1 MDPSAAETAGGRAY
15 VISVLSE
22 LAAEIS
28 GECDW
33 ENDTLV
39 RYLDALGALLSSID
53 NSYKNAGREVP
64 SDPWEI
70 IADALKGARYYE

>member
-1 MDPSAAETAGGRAY
+1 MDPSATEEAGGRAY

-22 LAAEIS
+22 LAAELS

-33 ENDTLV
+33 ENDTLE
-39 RYLDALGALLSSID
+39 RYLDALGALLCSID

-64 SDPWEI
+64 SDPWTI
-70 IADALKGARYYE
+70 LADALKGARYYE